1 MLTIQQMIRS
11 VRDLQARVDKLESD
25 AKKPVEVAPPPV
37 FQVPSGSGRRGR
49 PPKVTEADVAEAT
62 IDPIPPNEVVL

>member
-1 MLTIQQMIRS
+1 MALM
-11 VRDLQARVDKLESD
+11 AVDWPTQEKPATRWSEP
-25 AKKPVEVAPPPV
+25 ATTAKPVDVAPPPV

>member
-49 PPKVTEADVAEAT
+49 PPKVTEADVDAAPTTPLTSE
-62 IDPIPPNEVVL
+62 EV